1 MCRCK
6 EVLDHG
12 KVFYRDGSVLAFIV
26 YALKQKATSVEEINV
41 VKTGRA
47 QVVFFEPGQKRT
59 SQKKEEKR
67 EDWKYASQ
75 RQEETNPVSSDS
87 RITLLYII
95 AT

>member
-1 MCRCK
+1 M
-6 EVLDHG
+6 LDHG

-59 SQKKEEKR
+59 S
-67 EDWKYASQ
+67 
-75 RQEETNPVSSDS
+75 
-87 RITLLYII
+87 
-95 AT
+95 